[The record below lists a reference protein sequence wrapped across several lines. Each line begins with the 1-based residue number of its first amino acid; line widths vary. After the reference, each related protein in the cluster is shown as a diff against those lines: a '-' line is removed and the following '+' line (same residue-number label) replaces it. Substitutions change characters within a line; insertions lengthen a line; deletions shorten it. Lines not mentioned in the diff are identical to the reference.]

1 MAFNK
6 KHYKECKKFMLNVLA
21 NRTWCCEV
29 DNPVEWS
36 KAFLP
41 MILDCNSREDYEGSK
56 AIKDAIMEFLNG
68 FLDEGN
74 QIKDIDTLKLP

>member
-6 KHYKECKKFMLNVLA
+6 KHYKQCKKFMLGVLSK
-21 NRTWCCEV
+21 RPWCCDV
-29 DNPVEWS
+29 DSPVEWS

-68 FLDEGN
+68 FLDKDN
-74 QIKDIDTLKLP
+74 QIKDTDTLKLP